1 MQKNMRRIVLVMVM
15 LMTMAAASAQEFNL
29 IPRAWKWLGNE
40 EVIFSYDGSFADSS
54 AFVFNARNGKR
65 IEGVSAQA
73 KFSDF
78 PLRPEGAVNLTYSP
92 DSTKLAFTRDNDLY
106 VVDIASGKETRLTS
120 DGSDVILNGY
130 ASWVYYEEI
139 FGRPSRYRAFW
150 WSPDSRKIG
159 FYRFDNSQ
167 VPMFPI
173 YSAFANPAAA
183 ASQSQSPR
191 VTDLALGGSLSE
203 TRYPKAGQTNPQ
215 VRIGIVDLDTAIPA
229 TSAVQPGTVI
239 QNETPDCHFERAE
252 RVEKSII
259 WADFDPT
266 LDQYFGIPFWGPDSK
281 EFFIARM
288 PRLQNTIDLYAVN
301 VTDGSK
307 RHVYNETYKTWLNWF
322 DGVVFT
328 DKGLYMAREFETGW
342 QQIYFLSYDGKEFRR
357 LTDGPNWNVAIVRV
371 DENKGD
377 VYFTA
382 KRDAVAKQ
390 ALYKVDKKGVI
401 KALTDPAYN
410 ATGISFS
417 PDGKYFVASLSNMTT
432 PVKIAVVSNKGG
444 AVSSGTDNICAYP
457 VRENQDR
464 ASGKMWVPVEIN
476 ANPLLYPRCNIVAD
490 MQGPD
495 YDASRYALPELVY
508 ITVADG
514 LNLPGM
520 IVYPK
525 NFDESKKYPVHV
537 DIYGGPNTPMVRDRW
552 VTPNAANQW
561 YSENGIIQITVDPR
575 AAGHNGRA
583 GLDMIY
589 RQLTVWEVK
598 DFCEWA
604 EALQKLPYVDG
615 DKIGVEGFSF
625 GGTMTL
631 MLLMQAPDKFH
642 YGIAGGG
649 VYDWALYDS
658 HYTERYMDTPQN
670 NPEGYVAAKVLNY
683 VKGYPTEYDSETVQ
697 ASEAYTYASAERAA
711 QFRCCAIEPVMLKL
725 THGTGDDNVHH
736 QNTLQLL
743 DALHR
748 EGKKFD
754 FMIYPD
760 GMHGY
765 RGYQGNHFQNANN
778 EFWLKYLK
786 SE

>member
-1 MQKNMRRIVLVMVM
+1 MKRI
-15 LMTMAAASAQEFNL
+15 LMILMSVTVTASVFAQEFQS
-29 IPRAWKWLGNE
+29 IPRVWKWLGNE
-40 EVIFSYDGSFADSS
+40 EVIFSYLGTYQGDD
-54 AFVFNARNGKR
+54 AFVVNARSGKVS
-65 IEGVSAQA
+65 EGVNAPA
-73 KFSDF
+73 RFSVF
-78 PLRPEGAVNLTYSP
+78 PVRPEGAVNLTYSP
-92 DSTKLAFTRDNDLY
+92 DSTKLAFTRNNDLY
-106 VVDIASGKETRLTS
+106 VVDIASKVETRLTF

-139 FGRPSRYRAFW
+139 FGRASRYRAFW
-150 WSPDSRKIG
+150 WSPDSKKIG

-173 YSAFANPAAA
+173 YSAFANPEAA

-215 VRIGIVDLDTAIPA
+215 VRIGIVDLEGECVGCPMRCEDAI
-229 TSAVQPGTVI
+229 T
-239 QNETPDCHFERAE
+239 
-252 RVEKSII
+252 
-259 WADFDPT
+259 WADFDPA

-301 VTDGSK
+301 TDDGSK

-328 DKGLYMAREFETGW
+328 DNGLYMAREFETDW
-342 QQIYFLSYDGKEFRR
+342 QQIYFLSYDGKTFRR

-371 DENKGD
+371 DEKKGD
-377 VYFTA
+377 VYYTA

-401 KALTDPAYN
+401 TALTDPAYN

-432 PVKIAVVSNKGG
+432 PTQIAVIANKGG
-444 AVSSGTDNICAYP
+444 VVSDGKNNVCAYP
-457 VRENQDR
+457 SD
-464 ASGKMWVPVEIN
+464 SGKTGMLWKAVGDDAKPVK
-476 ANPLLYPRCNIVAD
+476 YPSATIVAD
-490 MQGPD
+490 MKGPD
-495 YDASRYALPELVY
+495 YDPAKYALPELVY
-508 ITVADG
+508 VTVQDG
-514 LNLPGM
+514 FNLPGM

-525 NFDESKKYPVHV
+525 NFDPSKKYPVHV
-537 DIYGGPNTPMVRDRW
+537 DIYGGPNTPLVRDRW
-552 VTPNAANQW
+552 VTPSADNQW
-561 YSENGIIQITVDPR
+561 YSENGIIQITIDPR

-604 EALQKLPYVDG
+604 AALQALAFVDG
-615 DKIGVEGFSF
+615 EKIGVEGFSF
-625 GGTMTL
+625 GGTMTS

-670 NPEGYVAAKVLNY
+670 NQEGYSVSKVLNY
-683 VKGYPTEYDSETVQ
+683 VEGYPTQYAADKS
-697 ASEAYTYASAERAA
+697 SASAV
-711 QFRCCAIEPVMLKL
+711 EPVMLKL

-743 DALHR
+743 DAMHKA
-748 EGKKFD
+748 GKKFD

-765 RGYQGNHFQNANN
+765 YGYQGDHFQNANN
-778 EFWLKYLK
+778 EFWLRYLCR
-786 SE
+786 

>member
-1 MQKNMRRIVLVMVM
+1 MI
-15 LMTMAAASAQEFNL
+15 LMSVTVTASVFAQEFQS
-29 IPRAWKWLGNE
+29 IPRVWKWLGNE
-40 EVIFSYDGSFADSS
+40 EVIFSYFGTYQGDDAFVVNARSGKVCEGVNAPARFS
-54 AFVFNARNGKR
+54 AFPV
-65 IEGVSAQA
+65 
-73 KFSDF
+73 
-78 PLRPEGAVNLTYSP
+78 RPEGAVNLTYSP

-106 VVDIASGKETRLTS
+106 VVDIASEVETRLTF

-139 FGRPSRYRAFW
+139 FGRASRYRAFW
-150 WSPDSRKIG
+150 WSPDSKKIG
-159 FYRFDNSQ
+159 FYRFDNTQ

-173 YSAFANPAAA
+173 YSAFANPEAA

-215 VRIGIVDLDTAIPA
+215 VRIGIVDLTGECVGCPMRCEDAI
-229 TSAVQPGTVI
+229 T
-239 QNETPDCHFERAE
+239 
-252 RVEKSII
+252 

-266 LDQYFGIPFWGPDSK
+266 LDQYFGIPFWGPDSR

-288 PRLQNTIDLYAVN
+288 PRLQNTIDLYAVSAE
-301 VTDGSK
+301 DGSK

-328 DKGLYMAREFETGW
+328 DNGLYMAREFETGW
-342 QQIYFLSYDGKEFRR
+342 QQIYFLSYDGKIFRR

-371 DENKGD
+371 DEKKGD
-377 VYFTA
+377 VYYTA

-401 KALTDPAYN
+401 TALTDPAYN
-410 ATGISFS
+410 ATGITFS

-432 PVKIAVVSNKGG
+432 PTQIAVIANKGG
-444 AVSSGTDNICAYP
+444 VVSDGKNNVCAYP
-457 VRENQDR
+457 SD
-464 ASGKMWVPVEIN
+464 SGKTGMLWNAVETDTKPVK
-476 ANPLLYPRCNIVAD
+476 YPAANIVAD
-490 MQGPD
+490 MKGPD
-495 YDASRYALPELVY
+495 YDAAKYALPELVY
-508 ITVADG
+508 ITVEDG
-514 LNLPGM
+514 FNLPGM

-525 NFDESKKYPVHV
+525 NFDPSKKYPVHV
-537 DIYGGPNTPMVRDRW
+537 DIYGGPNTPLVRDRW
-552 VTPNAANQW
+552 VTPNADNQW
-561 YSENGIIQITVDPR
+561 YSDNGIIQITVDPR

-604 EALQKLPYVDG
+604 AALQALEFVDG
-615 DKIGVEGFSF
+615 EKIGVEGFSF
-625 GGTMTL
+625 GGTMTS

-670 NPEGYVAAKVLNY
+670 NPEGYAVSKVLNY
-683 VKGYPTEYDSETVQ
+683 VDGYPTEYSSDRFFAGAQNDNKGAQNENKGAQDDGLSL
-697 ASEAYTYASAERAA
+697 RGAA
-711 QFRCCAIEPVMLKL
+711 ATWQSVEPVMLKL

-743 DALHR
+743 DAMHR
-748 EGKKFD
+748 SGKKFD

-765 RGYQGNHFQNANN
+765 YGYQGDHFQNANN
-778 EFWLKYLK
+778 EFWLKYLCR
-786 SE
+786 

>member
-1 MQKNMRRIVLVMVM
+1 MKRI
-15 LMTMAAASAQEFNL
+15 LMILMSVTVTASVFAQEFQS
-29 IPRAWKWLGNE
+29 IPRVWKWLGNE
-40 EVIFSYDGSFADSS
+40 EVIFSYLGTYQGDD
-54 AFVFNARNGKR
+54 AFVVNARNGK
-65 IEGVSAQA
+65 ISQGVNAPSG
-73 KFSDF
+73 FSF
-78 PLRPEGAVNLTYSP
+78 YPVRPEGAVNLTYSP

-106 VVDIASGKETRLTS
+106 VVDIASKEETRLTF

-139 FGRPSRYRAFW
+139 FGRASRYRAFW
-150 WSPDSRKIG
+150 WSPDSKKIG

-173 YSAFANPAAA
+173 YSAFANPEAA
-183 ASQSQSPR
+183 ASQSQSPL

-215 VRIGIVDLDTAIPA
+215 VRIGIVDLEGECVGCPMRCDEAI
-229 TSAVQPGTVI
+229 T
-239 QNETPDCHFERAE
+239 
-252 RVEKSII
+252 
-259 WADFDPT
+259 WADFDPA

-301 VTDGSK
+301 TEDGSK

-328 DKGLYMAREFETGW
+328 DNGLYMAREFETDW
-342 QQIYFLSYDGKEFRR
+342 QQIYFLSYDGKTFRR

-371 DENKGD
+371 DEKKGD
-377 VYFTA
+377 VYYTA

-401 KALTDPAYN
+401 TALTDPAYN

-432 PVKIAVVSNKGG
+432 PTQIAVIANKGG
-444 AVSSGTDNICAYP
+444 VVSDGKNNVCAYP
-457 VRENQDR
+457 SD
-464 ASGKMWVPVEIN
+464 SGKTGMLWKAVQTDAKPVR
-476 ANPLLYPRCNIVAD
+476 YPAATIVAD
-490 MQGPD
+490 MKGSD
-495 YDASRYALPELVY
+495 YDPAKYALPELVY
-508 ITVADG
+508 VTVQDG
-514 LNLPGM
+514 FNLPGM

-525 NFDESKKYPVHV
+525 NFDPSKKYPVHV
-537 DIYGGPNTPMVRDRW
+537 DIYGGPNTPLVRDRW
-552 VTPNAANQW
+552 VTPNADNQW
-561 YSENGIIQITVDPR
+561 YSENGIIQITIDPR

-604 EALQKLPYVDG
+604 AALQALAFVDG
-615 DKIGVEGFSF
+615 EKIGVEGFSF
-625 GGTMTL
+625 GGTMTS

-670 NPEGYVAAKVLNY
+670 NPEGYSVSKVLDY
-683 VKGYPTEYDSETVQ
+683 VEGYPTQYAADKS
-697 ASEAYTYASAERAA
+697 SASAV
-711 QFRCCAIEPVMLKL
+711 EPVMLKL

-743 DALHR
+743 DAMHIA
-748 EGKKFD
+748 GKKFD

-765 RGYQGNHFQNANN
+765 YGYQGDHFQNANN
-778 EFWLKYLK
+778 EFWLKYLCR
-786 SE
+786 

>member
-1 MQKNMRRIVLVMVM
+1 MKRILMIMMSVM
-15 LMTMAAASAQEFNL
+15 MTASVYAQEYNS

-40 EVIFSYDGSFADSS
+40 EVIFSYYGTYMEGD
-54 AFVFNARNGKR
+54 AFVLNVRTGKR
-65 IEGVSAQA
+65 STEVTSPA
-73 KFSDF
+73 KFPSF
-78 PLRPEGAVNLTYSP
+78 PVRPEGAVNLTYSP

-106 VVDIASGKETRLTS
+106 VVDIATEVETRLTF

-150 WSPDSRKIG
+150 WSPDSKKIG

-173 YSAFANPAAA
+173 YSAFANPQAA

-215 VRIGIVDLDTAIPA
+215 VRIGIVDLSSECVGCPMRCEDAI
-229 TSAVQPGTVI
+229 T
-239 QNETPDCHFERAE
+239 
-252 RVEKSII
+252 

-266 LDQYFGIPFWGPDSK
+266 LDQYFGIPFWGPDSR

-288 PRLQNTIDLYAVN
+288 PRLQNTIDLYAVS
-301 VTDGSK
+301 TEDGTK

-328 DKGLYMAREFETGW
+328 DSGLYMAREFETGW
-342 QQIYFLSYDGKEFRR
+342 QQIYFLSYDGKTFRR

-371 DENKGD
+371 DEKKGD
-377 VYFTA
+377 VYYTA

-401 KALTDPAYN
+401 TALTDPSYN
-410 ATGISFS
+410 ATGITFS

-432 PVKIAVVSNKGG
+432 PTQIAVIANKGG
-444 AVSSGTDNICAYP
+444 VVSDGKNNICAYP
-457 VRENQDR
+457 S
-464 ASGKMWVPVEIN
+464 ASGKTG
-476 ANPLLYPRCNIVAD
+476 LLWEAVQTDAKPAKYPAANIVAD
-490 MQGPD
+490 MKGPD
-495 YDASRYALPELVY
+495 FDPSKYALPELVY
-508 ITVADG
+508 ITVQDG
-514 LNLPGM
+514 FNLPGM

-525 NFDESKKYPVHV
+525 NFDPSKKYPVHV

-552 VTPNAANQW
+552 VSPNADNQW
-561 YSENGIIQITVDPR
+561 YSEHGIIQITVDPR

-604 EALQKLPYVDG
+604 AALQNLPFVDAE
-615 DKIGVEGFSF
+615 KIGVEGFSF
-625 GGTMTL
+625 GGTMTS

-670 NPEGYVAAKVLNY
+670 NPDGYAVSKVLNY
-683 VKGYPTEYDSETVQ
+683 VDGYPTQYAADKS
-697 ASEAYTYASAERAA
+697 SASAV
-711 QFRCCAIEPVMLKL
+711 EPVMLKL

-743 DALHR
+743 DALHKA
-748 EGKKFD
+748 GKKFD

-765 RGYQGNHFQNANN
+765 YGYQGDHFQNANN
-778 EFWLKYLK
+778 EFWLKYLCR
-786 SE
+786 

>member
-1 MQKNMRRIVLVMVM
+1 MMIVSLVMAM
-15 LMTMAAASAQEFNL
+15 SAFAQEFNQ
-29 IPRAWKWLGNE
+29 IPRAWKWIGDE
-40 EVIFSYDGSFADSS
+40 EVIFTYNGIYTDDDD
-54 AFVFNARNGKR
+54 FVMNARTGEKTT
-65 IEGVSAQA
+65 GVKAPA
-73 KFSDF
+73 KFFMF
-78 PLRPEGAVNLTYSP
+78 PVRPERAVNLTYSP

-106 VVDIASGKETRLTS
+106 VVDIASGEETRLTF

-150 WSPDSRKIG
+150 WSPDSKKIG

-173 YSAFANPAAA
+173 YSAFADPEAA

-215 VRIGIVDLDTAIPA
+215 VRIGIVDL
-229 TSAVQPGTVI
+229 TSECVGCPMRCDDAVT
-239 QNETPDCHFERAE
+239 
-252 RVEKSII
+252 

-301 VTDGSK
+301 TSDGSK

-328 DKGLYMAREFETGW
+328 DNGLYMAREFETGW
-342 QQIYFLSYDGKEFRR
+342 QQIYFLSYDGKTFKR

-371 DENKGD
+371 DEKKGD
-377 VYFTA
+377 VYYTA
-382 KRDAVAKQ
+382 KRDGVAKQ
-390 ALYKVDKKGVI
+390 ALYKADKKGVI
-401 KALTDPAYN
+401 TALTDPAYN

-417 PDGKYFVASLSNMTT
+417 PDGKYFVASLSNVTT
-432 PVKIAVVSNKGG
+432 PTEIVMYSN
-444 AVSSGTDNICAYP
+444 
-457 VRENQDR
+457 
-464 ASGKMWVPVEIN
+464 SGKKKAA
-476 ANPLLYPRCNIVAD
+476 ANVVAS
-490 MQGPD
+490 MKGKD
-495 YDASRYALPELVY
+495 YDPSKYALGELVY
-508 ITVADG
+508 ITTEDG
-514 LNLPGM
+514 FRLPGM

-525 NFDESKKYPVHV
+525 NFDPSRKYPVHV
-537 DIYGGPNTPMVRDRW
+537 DIYGGPNTPLVRDRW
-552 VTPNAANQW
+552 VTPDAGNQW

-598 DFCEWA
+598 DFCAWA
-604 EALQKLPYVDG
+604 EWLQSLPYVDG

-625 GGTMTL
+625 GGTMTS

-670 NPEGYVAAKVLNY
+670 NPEGYEVSKVLNY
-683 VKGYPTEYDSETVQ
+683 VDGYPVTYGSE
-697 ASEAYTYASAERAA
+697 
-711 QFRCCAIEPVMLKL
+711 CLGCAEPVMLKL

-736 QNTLQLL
+736 QNTLQLI
-743 DALHR
+743 DAMHKA
-748 EGKKFD
+748 GKKFD

-765 RGYQGNHFQNANN
+765 KGYQGEHFQNANN
-778 EFWLKYLK
+778 EFWLRYLCR
-786 SE
+786 

>member
-1 MQKNMRRIVLVMVM
+1 MKRI
-15 LMTMAAASAQEFNL
+15 LMILMSVTVTASVFAQEFQS
-29 IPRAWKWLGNE
+29 IPRVWKWLGNE
-40 EVIFSYDGSFADSS
+40 EVIFSYLGTYQGDD
-54 AFVFNARNGKR
+54 AFVVNARSGKVSD
-65 IEGVSAQA
+65 GVSAPA
-73 KFSDF
+73 RFSF
-78 PLRPEGAVNLTYSP
+78 YPVRPEGAVNLTYSP

-106 VVDIASGKETRLTS
+106 VVDIASKEETRLTF

-139 FGRPSRYRAFW
+139 FGRASRYRAFW
-150 WSPDSRKIG
+150 WSPDSKKIG

-173 YSAFANPAAA
+173 YSAFANPEAA

-215 VRIGIVDLDTAIPA
+215 VRIGIVDLEGECVGCPMRCEDAI
-229 TSAVQPGTVI
+229 T
-239 QNETPDCHFERAE
+239 
-252 RVEKSII
+252 
-259 WADFDPT
+259 WADFDPA

-301 VTDGSK
+301 TEDGSK

-328 DKGLYMAREFETGW
+328 DSGLYMAREFETDW
-342 QQIYFLSYDGKEFRR
+342 QQIYFLSYDGKTFRR

-371 DENKGD
+371 DEKKGD
-377 VYFTA
+377 VYYTA

-401 KALTDPAYN
+401 TALTDPAYN

-432 PVKIAVVSNKGG
+432 PTRIAVIANKGG
-444 AVSSGTDNICAYP
+444 VVSDGKNNVCAYP
-457 VRENQDR
+457 SD
-464 ASGKMWVPVEIN
+464 SGKTGMLWEAVETDAKPVR
-476 ANPLLYPRCNIVAD
+476 YPAATIVAD
-490 MQGPD
+490 MKGSD
-495 YDASRYALPELVY
+495 YDPAKYALPELVY
-508 ITVADG
+508 VTVQDG
-514 LNLPGM
+514 FNIPGM

-525 NFDESKKYPVHV
+525 NFDPSKKYPVHV
-537 DIYGGPNTPMVRDRW
+537 DIYGGPNTPLVRDRW
-552 VTPNAANQW
+552 VTPNADNQW
-561 YSENGIIQITVDPR
+561 YSENGIIQITIDPR

-604 EALQKLPYVDG
+604 AALQNLPFVDAE
-615 DKIGVEGFSF
+615 KIGVEGFSF
-625 GGTMTL
+625 GGTMTS

-670 NPEGYVAAKVLNY
+670 NPEGYAVSKVLNY
-683 VKGYPTEYDSETVQ
+683 VEGYPTQYAADKS
-697 ASEAYTYASAERAA
+697 SASAM
-711 QFRCCAIEPVMLKL
+711 EPVMLKL

-743 DALHR
+743 DAMHKA
-748 EGKKFD
+748 GKKFD

-765 RGYQGNHFQNANN
+765 YGYQGDHFQKANN
-778 EFWLKYLK
+778 EFWLKYLCR
-786 SE
+786 

>member
-1 MQKNMRRIVLVMVM
+1 MKRI
-15 LMTMAAASAQEFNL
+15 LMILMSVTVTASVFAQEFQS
-29 IPRAWKWLGNE
+29 IPRVWKWLGNE
-40 EVIFSYDGSFADSS
+40 EVIFSYLGTYQGDD
-54 AFVFNARNGKR
+54 AFVVNARSGKVS
-65 IEGVSAQA
+65 EGVNAPA
-73 KFSDF
+73 RFSF
-78 PLRPEGAVNLTYSP
+78 YPVRPEGAVNLTYSP

-106 VVDIASGKETRLTS
+106 VVDIASKEETRLTF

-139 FGRPSRYRAFW
+139 FGRASRYRAFW
-150 WSPDSRKIG
+150 WSPDSKKIG

-173 YSAFANPAAA
+173 YSAFANPEAA

-215 VRIGIVDLDTAIPA
+215 VRIGIVDLEGECVGCPMRCDEAI
-229 TSAVQPGTVI
+229 T
-239 QNETPDCHFERAE
+239 
-252 RVEKSII
+252 
-259 WADFDPT
+259 WADFDPA

-288 PRLQNTIDLYAVN
+288 PRLQNTIDLYAVS
-301 VTDGSK
+301 TEDGSK

-328 DKGLYMAREFETGW
+328 DNGLYMAREFETDW
-342 QQIYFLSYDGKEFRR
+342 QQIYFLSYDGKTFRR

-371 DENKGD
+371 DEKKGD
-377 VYFTA
+377 VYYTA

-401 KALTDPAYN
+401 TALTDPAYN

-432 PVKIAVVSNKGG
+432 PTQIAVIANKGG
-444 AVSSGTDNICAYP
+444 VVSDGKNNVCAYP
-457 VRENQDR
+457 SD
-464 ASGKMWVPVEIN
+464 SGKTGMLWKAVETDAKPVR
-476 ANPLLYPRCNIVAD
+476 YPAATIVAD
-490 MQGPD
+490 MKGSD
-495 YDASRYALPELVY
+495 YDPAKYALPELVY
-508 ITVADG
+508 VTVQDG
-514 LNLPGM
+514 FNLPGM

-525 NFDESKKYPVHV
+525 NFDPSKKYPVHV
-537 DIYGGPNTPMVRDRW
+537 DIYGGPNTPLVRDRW
-552 VTPNAANQW
+552 VTPNADNQW
-561 YSENGIIQITVDPR
+561 YSENGIIQITIDPR

-604 EALQKLPYVDG
+604 AALQALAFVDG
-615 DKIGVEGFSF
+615 EKIGVEGFSF
-625 GGTMTL
+625 GGTMTS

-670 NPEGYVAAKVLNY
+670 NPEGYDVSKVLDY
-683 VKGYPTEYDSETVQ
+683 VEGYPTQYAADKS
-697 ASEAYTYASAERAA
+697 SASAV
-711 QFRCCAIEPVMLKL
+711 EPVMLKL

-743 DALHR
+743 DAMHKA
-748 EGKKFD
+748 GKKFD

-765 RGYQGNHFQNANN
+765 YGYQGDHFQNANN
-778 EFWLKYLK
+778 EFWLKYLCR
-786 SE
+786 

>member
-1 MQKNMRRIVLVMVM
+1 MKKRVVLMMV
-15 LMTMAAASAQEFNL
+15 LGFVGLCCHAQEFNPL
-29 IPRAWKWLGNE
+29 PRAWKWTGNE
-40 EVIFSYDGSFADSS
+40 EVIFSYDGTYYDSTAFA
-54 AFVFNARNGKR
+54 VNARTGKR
-65 IEGVSAQA
+65 IDGVMAPERYD
-73 KFSDF
+73 DF
-78 PLRPEGAVNLTYSP
+78 PINPVGAVNLTYSP
-92 DSTKLAFTRDNDLY
+92 DSTMLAFTRDNDLY
-106 VVDIASGKETRLTS
+106 VVDIASEQETRLTF

-130 ASWVYYEEI
+130 ASWVYFEEI
-139 FGRPSRYRAFW
+139 FGRPSKYRAFW
-150 WSPDSRKIG
+150 WSPDSKKIG
-159 FYRFDNSQ
+159 YYRFDNSQ

-173 YSAFANPAAA
+173 YSAFANPEAA
-183 ASQSQSPR
+183 ASASQSPR

-215 VRIGIVDLDTAIPA
+215 VRIGIVDLTNES
-229 TSAVQPGTVI
+229 TSVI
-239 QNETPDCHFERAE
+239 SSEARG

-259 WADFDPT
+259 WSDFDPT
-266 LDQYFGIPFWGPDSK
+266 EDQYFGIPFWSPDSK

-301 VTDGSK
+301 ATDGSK

-328 DKGLYMAREFETGW
+328 DNGLYMAREFETGW
-342 QQIYFLSYDGKEFRR
+342 QQIYFLSYDGKTFRR
-357 LTDGPNWNVAIVRV
+357 LTDGPNWNVSIVRV
-371 DENKGD
+371 DEKKGD

-390 ALYKVDKKGVI
+390 ALYKVDKKGVVT
-401 KALTDPAYN
+401 ALTEPEFN
-410 ATGISFS
+410 ATGVTFS
-417 PDGKYFVASLSNMTT
+417 PDGKYFVASYSNVTT
-432 PVKIAVVSNKGG
+432 PTKVAVFP
-444 AVSSGTDNICAYP
+444 T
-457 VRENQDR
+457 
-464 ASGKMWVPVEIN
+464 SGKKLRQPM
-476 ANPLLYPRCNIVAD
+476 IVAD

-495 YDASRYALPELVY
+495 YDATKYALGELVY
-508 ITVADG
+508 MTTEDG
-514 LNLPGM
+514 FKLPAM

-525 NFDESKKYPVHV
+525 NFDSAKKYPVHV
-537 DIYGGPNTPMVRDRW
+537 DIYGGPNTPLVRDRW
-552 VTPNAANQW
+552 VTPNASNQW
-561 YSENGIIQITVDPR
+561 YSENDIIQITVDPR

-598 DFCEWA
+598 DFCAWA
-604 EALQKLPYVDG
+604 DWLKALPYVDG

-625 GGTMTL
+625 GGTMTC
-631 MLLMQAPDKFH
+631 MLVMQAPDKYH

-670 NPEGYVAAKVLNY
+670 NPEGYSVSKVLNY
-683 VKGYPTEYDSETVQ
+683 VSGYPTDYTSAVRSASSHDDAALRGASTV
-697 ASEAYTYASAERAA
+697 
-711 QFRCCAIEPVMLKL
+711 EPVMLKL

-736 QNTLQLL
+736 QKTLQLL

-765 RGYQGNHFQNANN
+765 RGYQGTHFLNANHA
-778 EFWLKYLK
+778 FWLKYLVD
-786 SE
+786 

>member
-1 MQKNMRRIVLVMVM
+1 MKRI
-15 LMTMAAASAQEFNL
+15 LMILMSVTVTASVFAQEFQS
-29 IPRAWKWLGNE
+29 IPRVWKWLGNE
-40 EVIFSYDGSFADSS
+40 EVIFSYLGTYQGDD
-54 AFVFNARNGKR
+54 AFVVNARNGK
-65 IEGVSAQA
+65 ISEGVNAPSG
-73 KFSDF
+73 FSF
-78 PLRPEGAVNLTYSP
+78 YPVRPEGAVNLTYSP

-106 VVDIASGKETRLTS
+106 VVDIASKEETRLTF

-139 FGRPSRYRAFW
+139 FGRASRYRAFW
-150 WSPDSRKIG
+150 WSPDSKKIG

-173 YSAFANPAAA
+173 YSAFANPEAA

-215 VRIGIVDLDTAIPA
+215 VRIGIVDLEGECVGCPMRCDEAI
-229 TSAVQPGTVI
+229 T
-239 QNETPDCHFERAE
+239 
-252 RVEKSII
+252 
-259 WADFDPT
+259 WADFDPA

-301 VTDGSK
+301 TEDGSK

-328 DKGLYMAREFETGW
+328 DNGLYMAREFETDW
-342 QQIYFLSYDGKEFRR
+342 QQIYFLSYDGKTFRR

-371 DENKGD
+371 DEKKGD
-377 VYFTA
+377 VYYTA

-401 KALTDPAYN
+401 TALTDPAYN

-432 PVKIAVVSNKGG
+432 PTQIAVIANKGG
-444 AVSSGTDNICAYP
+444 VVSDGKNNVCAYP
-457 VRENQDR
+457 SD
-464 ASGKMWVPVEIN
+464 SGKTGMLWEAVQTDAKPVR
-476 ANPLLYPRCNIVAD
+476 YPAATIVAD
-490 MQGPD
+490 MKGPD
-495 YDASRYALPELVY
+495 YDPAKYALPELVY
-508 ITVADG
+508 VTVQDG
-514 LNLPGM
+514 FNLPGM

-525 NFDESKKYPVHV
+525 NFDPSKKYPVHV
-537 DIYGGPNTPMVRDRW
+537 DIYGGPNTPLVRDRW
-552 VTPNAANQW
+552 VTPNADNQW
-561 YSENGIIQITVDPR
+561 YSENGIIQITIDPR

-604 EALQKLPYVDG
+604 AALQALAFVDG
-615 DKIGVEGFSF
+615 EKIGVEGFSF
-625 GGTMTL
+625 GGTMTS

-670 NPEGYVAAKVLNY
+670 NPEGYDVSKVLNY
-683 VKGYPTEYDSETVQ
+683 VEGYPTQYAVDKS
-697 ASEAYTYASAERAA
+697 SASAV
-711 QFRCCAIEPVMLKL
+711 EPVMLKL

-743 DALHR
+743 DAMHKA
-748 EGKKFD
+748 GKKFD

-765 RGYQGNHFQNANN
+765 YGYQGDHFQNANN
-778 EFWLKYLK
+778 EFWLKYLCR
-786 SE
+786 